1 MKKQILLLLILIAFI
16 LICSLT
22 DSVIEIIKTGFEN
35 FAIHHKLAYM
45 LWGMAL
51 AATVFLPRK
60 NYFALGIMVGGL
72 VGLPILLRNPYYIG
86 VIVFIGIYCLIA
98 TGLSLLMGYAG
109 QISIGHAAFYAIGA
123 YTSGLLTTKAG
134 FPPLLAILVAIFL
147 SAFIA
152 YLIGMPTLRLRGHY
166 LAMATLG
173 FGEIVYIF
181 LTASVGFTG
190 GPSGF
195 GEIPRIAIGNF
206 VVESQLS
213 RYCLVWTL
221 VVIGLVFSLNIIYSR
236 VGRALRAIHG
246 SELAASA
253 MGVNTSKYKIQVFV
267 LSAVY
272 ASIAGSLYAHFVTFI
287 SPSSFTLHFSILLV
301 TMVVVGGMSNVWGAL
316 MGTVLLGLLP
326 EMLRGFRDY
335 DILIYGFILL
345 SILMF
350 MPDGLFGIVGRVGGF
365 VRKAGKF

>member
-1 MKKQILLLLILIAFI
+1 
-16 LICSLT
+16 
-22 DSVIEIIKTGFEN
+22 
-35 FAIHHKLAYM
+35 
-45 LWGMAL
+45 
-51 AATVFLPRK
+51 
-60 NYFALGIMVGGL
+60 
-72 VGLPILLRNPYYIG
+72 
-86 VIVFIGIYCLIA
+86 
-98 TGLSLLMGYAG
+98 MGYAG

-123 YTSGLLTTKAG
+123 YTSGLLTTKGG

-267 LSAVY
+267 LSAIY

-326 EMLRGFRDY
+326 EMLRSFRDY

-345 SILMF
+345 GILMF

-365 VRKAGKF
+365 VRRAGKF

>member
-1 MKKQILLLLILIAFI
+1 MKKRISIFLILIIFI
-16 LICSLT
+16 IAVSLI
-22 DSVIEIIKTGFEN
+22 DSIIEIIKTGLEN
-35 FAIHHKLAYM
+35 FAIHHKLSYM
-45 LWGMAL
+45 LWGMVL
-51 AATVFLPRK
+51 ATMVFLPRK
-60 NYFALGIMVGGL
+60 NYLALGFMIGSL

-86 VIVFIGIYCLIA
+86 VMVFIGLYCLIT

-123 YTSGLLTTKAG
+123 YTSGLLTTKG
-134 FPPLLAILVAIFL
+134 NLPPLLAIVLAIFL
-147 SAFIA
+147 SAVIA
-152 YLIGMPTLRLRGHY
+152 YLIGIPTLRLRGHY

-195 GEIPRIAIGNF
+195 GEIPRIALGSFAI
-206 VVESQLS
+206 ESQLS
-213 RYCLVWTL
+213 RYCLVWTF
-221 VVIGLVFSLNIIYSR
+221 VVIGLIFSLNLIYSR
-236 VGRALRAIHG
+236 VGRALKAIHG

-272 ASIAGSLYAHFVTFI
+272 ASIAGSLYAHFITFI

-345 SILMF
+345 GILMF
-350 MPDGLFGIVGRVGGF
+350 MPDGLFGIAGRVGERVKHGE
-365 VRKAGKF
+365 

>member
-1 MKKQILLLLILIAFI
+1 MKKQIVLFLILVAFI
-16 LICSLT
+16 LVCSFI
-22 DSVIEIIKTGFEN
+22 DSIIDIVNRGFEN
-35 FAIHHKLAYM
+35 FVIHHKLAYAF
-45 LWGMAL
+45 WSVAL

-60 NYFALGIMVGGL
+60 NNLALGIMAGGL
-72 VGLPILLRNPYYIG
+72 VGLPVLLRNPYYIG
-86 VIVFIGIYCLIA
+86 VMVFIGIYCLIT

-123 YTSGLLTTKAG
+123 YTSGLLTTKGG
-134 FPPLLAILVAIFL
+134 FPPLLAILAAIFL

-173 FGEIVYIF
+173 FGEIVHIF
-181 LTASVGFTG
+181 LTASVGLTG

-195 GEIPRIAIGNF
+195 GMIPRIAIGRF
-206 VVESQLS
+206 VAESQLS

-221 VVIGLVFSLNIIYSR
+221 VVIGLVFALNIIYSR

-253 MGVNTSKYKIQVFV
+253 MGVNTPKYKIQVFV

-272 ASIAGSLYAHFVTFI
+272 ASIAGSLFAHFITFI

-301 TMVVVGGMSNVWGAL
+301 TMVVVGGMSSVWGSL

-326 EMLRGFRDY
+326 EMLRGLRDY
-335 DILIYGFILL
+335 DILVYGFILL
-345 SILMF
+345 GILMF
-350 MPDGLFGIVGRVGGF
+350 TSDGLFGIASRGGGF
-365 VRKAGKF
+365 VKRACKI